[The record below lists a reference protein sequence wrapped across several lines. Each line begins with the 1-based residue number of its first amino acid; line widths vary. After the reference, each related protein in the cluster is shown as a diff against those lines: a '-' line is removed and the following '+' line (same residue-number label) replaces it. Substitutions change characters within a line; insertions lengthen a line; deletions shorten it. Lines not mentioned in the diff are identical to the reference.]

1 MIRSF
6 LFLISML
13 TRLLTML
20 LVGALALASVGHSSG
35 LADQTRTV
43 DIIAPGVEL
52 LSIKRGDFAEAATAD
67 RWMIQVLTV
76 DPKLARLQLAQA
88 MDEIAGAETTSSMAQ
103 RHGALAAINGGYF
116 RTTGIVRGEPIGALT
131 IGGKV
136 LSEPVNNR
144 AALAVF
150 DDGKQIRAAVTHLT
164 VTAELRADG
173 KAIRAVNGFN
183 RPREKDEL
191 VVFTPEFHRTTLTA
205 ADGVEF
211 LVEKNRVTKLADGAG
226 SSQIPANGIVL
237 SAAGTS
243 REWALKHLRQGSRV
257 ELKTD
262 AKAEL
267 VLSFQPDF
275 ILGAGPQLLAAGQ
288 KVFVAEASRYSDS
301 LYRQRHPRTAIGWTT
316 EGKLIL
322 VTVDGRQKFSVGMTM
337 AELADLML
345 ELGCVEAMNLDGGG
359 SSTMVV
365 NRKIVNHPS
374 DATGE
379 RPVSDALLVFSRG
392 KRK

>member
-1 MIRSF
+1 
-6 LFLISML
+6 
-13 TRLLTML
+13 
-20 LVGALALASVGHSSG
+20 
-35 LADQTRTV
+35 
-43 DIIAPGVEL
+43 
-52 LSIKRGDFAEAATAD
+52 
-67 RWMIQVLTV
+67 
-76 DPKLARLQLAQA
+76 LQLAQA

-150 DDGKQIRAAVTHLT
+150 DDGKQVRAAVTHLT
-164 VTAELRADG
+164 MTAELRADG

-226 SSQIPANGIVL
+226 SSQIPANGFVF

-243 REWALKHLRQGSRV
+243 REWGLNHLRQGSRV

-262 AKAEL
+262 AKAEP
-267 VLSFQPDF
+267 VLPFQPDF

-301 LYRQRHPRTAIGWTT
+301 LYRQRHPRTAIGWTA

-322 VTVDGRQKFSVGMTM
+322 VTVDGRQKFSMGMTM

-392 KRK
+392 KRT

>member
-35 LADQTRTV
+35 FADQVRTV
-43 DIIAPGVEL
+43 ESVAPGVEL
-52 LSIKRGDFAEAATAD
+52 LSIKRGDFAEAAIGD
-67 RWMIQVLTV
+67 RWMIQALTV
-76 DPKLARLQLAQA
+76 DPKLARLRLAQA

-131 IGGKV
+131 IGGKL

-150 DDGKQIRAAVTHLT
+150 DDGKQVRAAVTHLT
-164 VTAELRADG
+164 VTAELHVDG
-173 KAIRAVNGFN
+173 KAIRAINGFN

-205 ADGVEF
+205 ADGVE
-211 LVEKNRVTKLADGAG
+211 LIIEKNRVVKIADGAG
-226 SSQIPANGIVL
+226 SSQIPATGFVI
-237 SAAGTS
+237 SAAGAS
-243 REWALKHLRQGSRV
+243 REWALKHLRQGSRL
-257 ELKTD
+257 ELKIET
-262 AKAEL
+262 KTEPPM
-267 VLSFQPDF
+267 SFQPDF

-301 LYRQRHPRTAIGWTT
+301 LYRQRHPRTAIGWTAD
-316 EGKLIL
+316 GKLIL
-322 VTVDGRQKFSVGMTM
+322 LTVDGRQKFSVGMTM
-337 AELADLML
+337 AELADLMF

-374 DATGE
+374 DTTGE
-379 RPVSDALLVFSRG
+379 RAVSDALLVYSR
-392 KRK
+392 

>member
-1 MIRSF
+1 MRI
-6 LFLISML
+6 
-13 TRLLTML
+13 RLLTTL
-20 LVGALALASVGHSSG
+20 LVGALALASAGHSSG
-35 LADQTRTV
+35 FAYQVRTV
-43 DIIAPGVEL
+43 EIVAPGVEL
-52 LSIKRGDFAEAATAD
+52 LFIKRGDFAEAATVD
-67 RWMIQVLTV
+67 RWMIQALTV

-136 LSEPVNNR
+136 LSEPVNDR

-164 VTAELRADG
+164 MNSELRVDG

-183 RPREKDEL
+183 RPREKDEF

-205 ADGVEF
+205 ADGIEL
-211 LVEKNRVTKLADGAG
+211 LVEKNRVTKFADGAG
-226 SSQIPANGIVL
+226 SSLIPANGFVL
-237 SAAGTS
+237 SADGAS

-257 ELKTD
+257 ELRTEIR
-262 AKAEL
+262 AVPAL
-267 VLSFQPDF
+267 PFQSDF
-275 ILGAGPQLLAAGQ
+275 ILGAGPQLLAAGV
-288 KVFVAEASRYSDS
+288 KVFAAEAARYSDS
-301 LYRQRHPRTAIGWTT
+301 LYRQRHPRTAIGWTA

-322 VTVDGRQKFSVGMTM
+322 ATVDGRQKFSVGMTM
-337 AELADLML
+337 AELADLMS

-365 NRKIVNHPS
+365 NRKVVNHPS
-374 DATGE
+374 DAAGE
-379 RPVSDALLVFSRG
+379 RPVSDALLVFSRE

>member
-1 MIRSF
+1 MWI
-6 LFLISML
+6 
-13 TRLLTML
+13 RLLTML

-35 LADQTRTV
+35 FANQVRTV
-43 DIIAPGVEL
+43 EIVVPGVEL
-52 LSIKRGDFAEAATAD
+52 LFIKRGDFADAATGD
-67 RWMIQVLTV
+67 RWMIQALTV

-131 IGGKV
+131 IGGNI

-150 DDGKQIRAAVTHLT
+150 DDGKQIHAAVTHLAM
-164 VTAELRADG
+164 TAELRVDG

-211 LVEKNRVTKLADGAG
+211 LVEKNRVTKIADGAG
-226 SSQIPANGIVL
+226 SSLIPANGFVL
-237 SAAGTS
+237 SADGAS
-243 REWALKHLRQGSRV
+243 REWALKHLRQSSRV
-257 ELKTD
+257 ELRTEIR
-262 AKAEL
+262 AEPAL
-267 VLSFQPDF
+267 PFQSDF
-275 ILGAGPQLLAAGQ
+275 ILGAGPQLLAAG
-288 KVFVAEASRYSDS
+288 KPVFAAEAARYSDS
-301 LYRQRHPRTAIGWTT
+301 LYRQRHPRTAIGWTAA
-316 EGKLIL
+316 GKLML
-322 VTVDGRQKFSVGMTM
+322 LTVDGRQKFSVGMTM
-337 AELADLML
+337 AELADLMS

-365 NRKIVNHPS
+365 NRKVVNHPS
-374 DATGE
+374 DAAGE

>member
-35 LADQTRTV
+35 FADQVRTV
-43 DIIAPGVEL
+43 ESVAPGVEL
-52 LSIKRGDFAEAATAD
+52 LSIKRGDFAESAIGD
-67 RWMIQVLTV
+67 RWMIQALMV
-76 DPKLARLQLAQA
+76 DPKLARLRLAQA

-131 IGGKV
+131 IGGKL

-150 DDGKQIRAAVTHLT
+150 DDGKQVRAAVTHLT

-205 ADGVEF
+205 ADGVE
-211 LVEKNRVTKLADGAG
+211 LIIEKNRVVKIADGAG
-226 SSQIPANGIVL
+226 SSQIPANGFVL
-237 SAAGTS
+237 SASGAS
-243 REWALKHLRQGSRV
+243 REWALRHLRQGSRL
-257 ELKTD
+257 ELKIET
-262 AKAEL
+262 KTGSP
-267 VLSFQPDF
+267 VPFQPDF
-275 ILGAGPQLLAAGQ
+275 ILGAGPQLLAAG
-288 KVFVAEASRYSDS
+288 KPVFTAESARYSNS
-301 LYRQRHPRTAIGWTT
+301 LYRQRHPRTAIGWTAD
-316 EGKLIL
+316 GKLIL
-322 VTVDGRQKFSVGMTM
+322 LTVDGRQKFSVGMTM
-337 AELADLML
+337 AELADLMF

-365 NRKIVNHPS
+365 NRKVVNHPS

-379 RPVSDALLVFSRG
+379 RAVSDALLVYSR
-392 KRK
+392 